1 MRCTCE
7 EIAAG
12 TEGLSPICFAHLW
25 LFQNLPERDVKALTE
40 AAWRK
45 QYQAGELVFL
55 QGDQARI
62 MFIIKAGRVK
72 LAKAGTDGGEVLVDI
87 RKAGDFLGETFLSD
101 DAEYPLT
108 AECMEESLLCG
119 FTKARF
125 ERLVT
130 DNPNIGLQ
138 IIRNMSDRISWLTS
152 RASSTSATHLEE
164 RLHAV
169 LTDLAHEHGTITEKG
184 LLIQFP
190 LTHEELGFL
199 VGAHR
204 VSVTKALKALRES
217 GRVIRQGKHLVLP
230 GQQSQ

>member
-1 MRCTCE
+1 M
-7 EIAAG
+7 
-12 TEGLSPICFAHLW
+12 
-25 LFQNLPERDVKALTE
+25 KALTE

-72 LAKAGTDGGEVLVDI
+72 LAKVGTDGGEVLVDI
-87 RKAGDFLGETFLSD
+87 RKAGDFLGETFLSE

-119 FTKARF
+119 FTKERF

-130 DNPNIGLQ
+130 NNPNIGLQ

-152 RASSTSATHLEE
+152 RAGSTSATHLEE

-169 LTDLAHEHGTITEKG
+169 LTDLAHEHGTSTEQGPRHSVPTDPRGTRLPRRGAPGERDQG
-184 LLIQFP
+184 LESTERIGPGHPAGQASRPSL
-190 LTHEELGFL
+190 
-199 VGAHR
+199 
-204 VSVTKALKALRES
+204 LRKPSAETAS
-217 GRVIRQGKHLVLP
+217 
-230 GQQSQ
+230 

>member
-7 EIAAG
+7 EVAAG
-12 TEGLSPICFAHLW
+12 TVGLSPICFAHLW

-45 QYQAGELVFL
+45 QYQPGELVFL
-55 QGDQARI
+55 EGDQARI

-72 LAKAGTDGGEVLVDI
+72 LAKVGADGGEVLVDI
-87 RKAGDFLGETFLSD
+87 RKAGDFLGETFLNE

-108 AECMEESLLCG
+108 AECVEASLLCG

-138 IIRNMSDRISWLTS
+138 VIRNMSDRISWLTS
-152 RASSTSATHLEE
+152 RASGTSATRLEQ
-164 RLHAV
+164 RLYAV
-169 LTDLAHEHGTITEKG
+169 LTDLAREHGTSTDRG
-184 LLIQFP
+184 LAIQFP

-204 VSVTKALKALRES
+204 VSVTKALKALRQS
-217 GRVIRQGKHLVLP
+217 GRVTQQGKHLVLP
-230 GQQSQ
+230 FPRSQ

>member
-7 EIAAG
+7 ELAAG
-12 TEGLSPICFAHLW
+12 TAGMSPLCFAHLW
-25 LFQNLPERDVKALTE
+25 LFQNLKEHEIQALTE

-45 QYQAGELVFL
+45 RYSPGELVFL

-72 LAKAGTDGGEVLVDI
+72 LVKAGGDAGEVLVDI
-87 RKAGDFLGETFLSD
+87 RKAGDFLGETFLSED
-101 DAEYPLT
+101 SSYPLT
-108 AECMEESLLCG
+108 AECTEESLLCG
-119 FTKARF
+119 FTKERF

-130 DNPNIGLQ
+130 ENPNIGLQ

-152 RASSTSATHLEE
+152 RVGSSSSTHLEE
-164 RLHAV
+164 RLQAV
-169 LTDLAHEHGTITEKG
+169 VTDLAREHGVTTDEG
-184 LLIQFP
+184 LVIRFP

-204 VSVTKALKALRES
+204 VSVTKALKSLKAA
-217 GRVIRQGKHLVLP
+217 GKIRQEGKHLVLP
-230 GQQSQ
+230 RQGC

>member
-12 TEGLSPICFAHLW
+12 TEGLSPVCFAHLW

-152 RASSTSATHLEE
+152 RAGSTSATHLEE

-169 LTDLAHEHGTITEKG
+169 VYSAPNRSTI
-184 LLIQFP
+184 P
-190 LTHEELGFL
+190 RDADHL
-199 VGAHR
+199 VHAMP
-204 VSVTKALKALRES
+204 
-217 GRVIRQGKHLVLP
+217 IRQYAPWRSAIPVHADQISAG
-230 GQQSQ
+230 SWNR

>member
-25 LFQNLPERDVKALTE
+25 LFQNLPERDAKALTE

-164 RLHAV
+164 CLHAV

-190 LTHEELGFL
+190 LTHAELGFL

-230 GQQSQ
+230 GRQSQ